1 MLTPIEYARY
11 HAEQNGWKVEE
22 NTTIKKQMNTRLSEL
37 RNIAKYK
44 AASAES
50 GESEHKGYSRY
61 KNIVAALSALP
72 IVVQPASSDVQAEL
86 DCRSDSKES
95 NSKVLNLS
103 DNT

>member
-1 MLTPIEYARY
+1 
-11 HAEQNGWKVEE
+11 
-22 NTTIKKQMNTRLSEL
+22 MNTRLSEL

-72 IVVQPASSDVQAEL
+72 IVAQPTSELQSDL
-86 DCRSDSKES
+86 DCRNDSKDS
-95 NSKVLNLS
+95 NSKEVDS
-103 DNT
+103 TEHT